1 MAVQQGNNITLFIDI
16 DEDETNPA
24 DITAAMLA
32 GGYTAIEGI
41 TSAGVS
47 LSNATYEVNFKDVT
61 PPETASAPVL
71 SATRAYAVGTTSST
85 LNVEGVYNPSE
96 DFNVDEL
103 FTQALAKTTPYGIFF
118 SSGATGFQ
126 AIGGLGY
133 LTSWELSAGMDD
145 FVTFSA
151 QFELTGD
158 PVVITES

>member
-1 MAVQQGNNITLFIDI
+1 MAVEQGNNITLFIDI
-16 DEDETNPA
+16 DEDQTEASTISASDLSTN
-24 DITAAMLA
+24 
-32 GGYTAIEGI
+32 YVAIEGI

-47 LSNATYEVNFKDVT
+47 LSNATYEVNYKNVT
-61 PPETASAPVL
+61 PPESAAEPVL

-85 LNVEGVYNPSE
+85 LNVEGVYNPAE
-96 DFNVDEL
+96 TFNVDEL
-103 FTQALAKTTPYGIFF
+103 FTQALAKTTAYGIFF

-126 AIGGLGY
+126 AVGGLGF

>member
-1 MAVQQGNNITLFIDI
+1 MAVEQGNNITLFIDI
-16 DEDETNPA
+16 DEDETSAAN
-24 DITAAMLA
+24 ITAAMLNS
-32 GGYTAIEGI
+32 GYTAIEGI

-47 LSNATYEVNFKDVT
+47 LSNATYEVNYKDVT
-61 PPETASAPVL
+61 PPEVAAAPIL
-71 SATRAYAVGTTSST
+71 SATRSYAVGTTSST

-96 DFNVDEL
+96 AFNVDEL
-103 FTQALAKTTPYGIFF
+103 FTQALAKTTAYGIFF

-126 AIGGLGY
+126 AIGGLGF

-158 PVVITES
+158 PVVITET